1 MVFLI
6 PPKFSSCG
14 IGTIQHFYSL
24 IDVFRISRIFIC
36 RERQT
41 TGTDCYIHTIIGVF
55 ILHGRQQLRVA
66 RTTMFRPCFQ
76 PQPYLDTQNIT
87 NTTEPSGRI
96 LLDTMKSSRS
106 MMFVPAPSGCI
117 PDKMLKPNTA
127 GRERRI
133 IATMLTITAFP
144 RLQPFLSIE

>member
-76 PQPYLDTQNIT
+76 PQ
-87 NTTEPSGRI
+87 
-96 LLDTMKSSRS
+96 
-106 MMFVPAPSGCI
+106 
-117 PDKMLKPNTA
+117 
-127 GRERRI
+127 REYCN
-133 IATMLTITAFP
+133 
-144 RLQPFLSIE
+144 PFLSNDTLQVPFEILRSRFLGNRNGTYRRMAILNISPVHRVHIVYRLFRRILHILVRSGGSATLFE

>member
-1 MVFLI
+1 MLPVNSNNGKHNRSLRAKHIIISFQINHNYNRRNHIQHVFL
-6 PPKFSSCG
+6 
-14 IGTIQHFYSL
+14 Y
-24 IDVFRISRIFIC
+24 VC
-36 RERQT
+36 RE
-41 TGTDCYIHTIIGVF
+41 
-55 ILHGRQQLRVA
+55 
-66 RTTMFRPCFQ
+66 FQ
-76 PQPYLDTQNIT
+76 PFSGIRLFNKVLPAPAIFGHAEHYKYYRTQWKNI
-87 NTTEPSGRI
+87 
-96 LLDTMKSSRS
+96 LDTMKSSRS